1 MNRGTVVKS
10 MAGRD
15 AGRFLV
21 VVSCEADRVLV
32 ADGKVRKLTNPKQ
45 KNIRH
50 LQQTQ
55 QNIDLQMIRSDKALR
70 KALTMLD
77 LI

>member
-32 ADGKVRKLTNPKQ
+32 ADGKVRKLTSPKH

-50 LQQTQ
+50 LQKTQ
-55 QNIDLQMIRSDKALR
+55 QNIDLEMIRSDKALR

>member
-1 MNRGTVVKS
+1 MKRGTVVKS

-15 AGRFLV
+15 KDRFQV
-21 VVSCEADRVLV
+21 VLACDADRILV
-32 ADGKVRKLTNPKQ
+32 ADGKVRKLSSPKA

-50 LQQTQ
+50 LQKTEQCINLDQ
-55 QNIDLQMIRSDKALR
+55 IHSDKALR

>member
-1 MNRGTVVKS
+1 MKRGTVVKS

-15 AGRFLV
+15 KDRFQV
-21 VVSCEADRVLV
+21 VLSCEADRVLV
-32 ADGKVRKLTNPKQ
+32 ADGKVRKLMSPKR

-50 LQQTQ
+50 LQITQ
-55 QNIDLQMIRSDKALR
+55 MHIDLDQIHSDRTLR